1 MSDALKIMILIRCVD
16 TNLPMRSI
24 DDMEEAALKIEMQV
38 APVLLEVL
46 AGTIIVDHVIVDH
59 DSSFQE
65 ESTSVPQE

>member
-1 MSDALKIMILIRCVD
+1 MPDALKIMILIRCVD
-16 TNLPMRSI
+16 TDLPMSSI
-24 DDMEEAALKIEMQV
+24 DDMEEVALKIEMQV

-65 ESTSVPQE
+65 ESTSVP